1 MEKTGE
7 TIKMCDMSSEIS
19 TKVFEMLNPDKVTVT
34 KTSHSSSYSRVI
46 FINDEVHSSDL
57 LYPEGWVERFGYF
70 TNCGNATG
78 SMYELAKIYEKGQL
92 VNELSIYVL
101 MRIYCFGRP
110 QIMKR
115 LGIEIK
121 LENRETVIYMNGNRI
136 EEKDL
141 QSKQASI
148 AVSKVSNIADNT
160 KLYEFG
166 KKLIDEYRKDY
177 NIILSSRDIVKMY
190 PDVTKHI
197 FIDASI
203 EERTNRKYMQYNKE
217 IPKEQIKEMIQT
229 RDELQEKSG
238 YYKIYP
244 QTKIID
250 VTNCKNAKESAKK
263 VLENIKEVVKSGI

>member
-1 MEKTGE
+1 MENIVIGIE
-7 TIKMCDMSSEIS
+7 G
-19 TKVFEMLNPDKVTVT
+19 TVGSG
-34 KTSHSSSYSRVI
+34 KTSICR
-46 FINDEVHSSDL
+46 EL
-57 LYPEGWVERFGYF
+57 LNYIDNSIILHGGEIYRAIVYG
-70 TNCGNATG
+70 
-78 SMYELAKIYEKGQL
+78 MMQAKIKNTQNLDAFE
-92 VNELSIYVL
+92 
-101 MRIYCFGRP
+101 
-110 QIMKR
+110 IMKK

-121 LENRETVIYMNGNRI
+121 LEDRETVIYMNDKKIN
-136 EEKDL
+136 EKDL
-141 QSKQASI
+141 QSKKASI
-148 AVSKVSNIADNT
+148 AVSKVSNVADNT

-166 KKLIDEYRKDY
+166 KKLIDEYRIDY

-190 PDVTKHI
+190 PDVTKHF

-250 VTNCKNAKESAKK
+250 VTNCKNAKESAQK